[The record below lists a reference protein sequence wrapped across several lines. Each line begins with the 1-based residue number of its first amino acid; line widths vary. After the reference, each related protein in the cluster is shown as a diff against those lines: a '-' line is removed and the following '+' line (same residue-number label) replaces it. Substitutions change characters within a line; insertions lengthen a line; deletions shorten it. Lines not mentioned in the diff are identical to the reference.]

1 MYMKKLFLLI
11 LCVVHCALCID
22 LRAQD
27 DAESIVSG
35 DIEVEGLDNF
45 WVESRL
51 ITGIDKITPS
61 ASLVPLKQGDNMEGA
76 QIYNE
81 KQGDNIE
88 TQNSQLSTLNS
99 FKSARPAGGNVAFL
113 THVQKYM
120 SKVFNVLLEKYPEE
134 MLGRIGTRTEV
145 EIDFKVTSEGS
156 VVLLSITNGAVFGMD
171 VVVVEKMFKTY
182 KKWYPAKVDGVMV
195 DSELKLIIDVSI

>member
-1 MYMKKLFLLI
+1 MKKLYLLI
-11 LCVVHCALCID
+11 LCGVHCALCID

-51 ITGIDKITPS
+51 ETLTPS
-61 ASLVPLKQGDNMEGA
+61 ASLVPLRQGDNSGGA
-76 QIYNE
+76 KGQD
-81 KQGDNIE
+81 GNIGA
-88 TQNSQLSTLNS
+88 SLNP
-99 FKSARPAGGNVAFL
+99 ARPAGGNIAFL